1 MLVTACFETY
11 NVGAMANPVSFQ
23 REIEIKLDLGSF
35 MNYLK
40 LMGFLGQIDSESR
53 QENAFFDTE
62 DRRLAAAGWAL
73 RVRAERDLGL
83 VTLKGL
89 RTDVGGAAVR
99 EELETVIPRGRAIDC
114 MNLAFDVIHLTV
126 PPVEF
131 VRQQFGELALA
142 LLVRFDNVRQCKNFR
157 MGDRDYLLEI
167 DKTEFSD
174 GSVDYELEMEL
185 PNTDVIEAASD
196 SLRKLFGSLDI
207 PYRPQPQ
214 GKFVRALQKA
224 GLG

>member
-1 MLVTACFETY
+1 M
-11 NVGAMANPVSFQ
+11 GAMGNPVSFQ

-53 QENAFFDTE
+53 QQNAFFDTE
-62 DRRLAAAGWAL
+62 DHRLAAAGWTL
-73 RVRAERDLGL
+73 RVRAERDVGL
-83 VTLKGL
+83 VTLKGARSEL
-89 RTDVGGAAVR
+89 AGATVR
-99 EELETVIPRGRAIDC
+99 EELETVIPRSRAIDC

-131 VRQQFGELALA
+131 VRQQFGEVALA
-142 LLVRFDNVRQCKNFR
+142 LLVRFENVRQRKNFR
-157 MGDRDYLLEI
+157 LGDSDYRLEI

-174 GSVDYELEMEL
+174 GSVDYELEVEL
-185 PNTDVIEAASD
+185 TGAELIEPASD

-207 PYRPQPQ
+207 PYRSQPQ
-214 GKFVRALQKA
+214 SKFARALQKA
-224 GLG
+224 GLRGTQ